1 MNGHG
6 RNFDGNDTPAVLA
19 PPPVIYGVYLL
30 AGLGLQSFWPVAVLP
45 EAIRYV
51 AGGGMVAA
59 SFVIAGLGLRV
70 FVRARTSVN
79 VYRSSSALIV
89 KAPFRYSRNPLYV
102 SLTALY
108 FSIALAMDNFW
119 ILALVVPAVVVM
131 HYGVVMREERYLEL
145 RFGAEYERYK
155 ASVRRWL

>member
-1 MNGHG
+1 MAANS
-6 RNFDGNDTPAVLA
+6 DGNDTPAVLA

-45 EAIRYV
+45 EAIRSV

-89 KAPFRYSRNPLYV
+89 KGPSGTRAIPFASR
-102 SLTALY
+102 
-108 FSIALAMDNFW
+108 
-119 ILALVVPAVVVM
+119 
-131 HYGVVMREERYLEL
+131 
-145 RFGAEYERYK
+145 
-155 ASVRRWL
+155 